1 MSQDPRN
8 RILGVEVQHIFVTA
22 IETRIS
28 DEADRARAFLQSIGF
43 DLESRSNKVALLA
56 RVNVRDAILNAPD
69 EVQQVHVPA
78 DLAPKPLQ
86 VHTAK
91 FGCRRACRVELCRSK
106 SGAFPKGF
114 LQNTVDVDLR
124 RSGFLRMVN
133 LC

>member
-69 EVQQVHVPA
+69 EVQQVHV
-78 DLAPKPLQ
+78 DL
-86 VHTAK
+86 
-91 FGCRRACRVELCRSK
+91 
-106 SGAFPKGF
+106 
-114 LQNTVDVDLR
+114 
-124 RSGFLRMVN
+124 
-133 LC
+133 